1 VDPTRDAR
9 PRHRVDRVGRA
20 HQAGS
25 SAARSSPPTM
35 SETIALGD
43 KDVAYLVGKA
53 GETRMRLEKFSGA
66 QLSIDSDVVK
76 ISGTDEAREVR
87 AARNSS
93 ARNRSVAQFFS
104 SQ

>member
-1 VDPTRDAR
+1 
-9 PRHRVDRVGRA
+9 
-20 HQAGS
+20 
-25 SAARSSPPTM
+25 M

-93 ARNRSVAQFFS
+93 ARNFWRNHSAHNSPPRPPPRSARGS
-104 SQ
+104 RSR

>member
-1 VDPTRDAR
+1 
-9 PRHRVDRVGRA
+9 
-20 HQAGS
+20 
-25 SAARSSPPTM
+25 M

-93 ARNRSVAQFFS
+93 ARNSLRFLAKSFGAQLTAATSPRSARGS
-104 SQ
+104 RSR

>member
-1 VDPTRDAR
+1 
-9 PRHRVDRVGRA
+9 
-20 HQAGS
+20 
-25 SAARSSPPTM
+25 M

-87 AARNSS
+87 AACNSS
-93 ARNRSVAQFFS
+93 ARNYSIFGKSFGAQLTAATSPRSARGS
-104 SQ
+104 RLR

>member
-1 VDPTRDAR
+1 
-9 PRHRVDRVGRA
+9 
-20 HQAGS
+20 
-25 SAARSSPPTM
+25 M

-66 QLSIDSDVVK
+66 QLSLDSDLHESNFYVVK

-93 ARNRSVAQFFS
+93 ARNSSVAQFFS
-104 SQ
+104 LQ

>member
-1 VDPTRDAR
+1 
-9 PRHRVDRVGRA
+9 
-20 HQAGS
+20 
-25 SAARSSPPTM
+25 M

-87 AARNSS
+87 AARNSFG
-93 ARNRSVAQFFS
+93 AQFFS
-104 SQ
+104 CAIIQFGIRRTTHRRHPPPRSARGSRSR